1 MVKNRFRELINQS
14 LKNTFLISMAVTNPI
29 EKSMIQTTN
38 LQFSYSKKSTF
49 QFPDIHCEAG
59 GKLLIRGKSG
69 CGKTTLLH
77 LLAGILTP
85 SEGVVLIK
93 GKSLG
98 ALSEKEKD
106 QFRGAH
112 IGLISQRFHFINA
125 ISVEDNIRAAAYF
138 SGKSINANELLQ
150 ITDFLS
156 IKHLLSR
163 KPALLSPGEQQRVC
177 IARAIINAPTV
188 LLADEPTSSLDD
200 DNCKE
205 VIQLLET
212 LCRQQD
218 TALVVVTHDHRLDEY
233 FDHKVKLS

>member
-1 MVKNRFRELINQS
+1 
-14 LKNTFLISMAVTNPI
+14 MAATKPGVLG
-29 EKSMIQTTN
+29 MIQTTN

-85 SEGVVLIK
+85 SQGAVNIK
-93 GKSLG
+93 GKSLSE
-98 ALSEKEKD
+98 LSEQERD

-112 IGLISQRFHFINA
+112 IGLIPQRFHFINS

-138 SGKSINANELLQ
+138 SGKSIDANKLLQ

-163 KPALLSPGEQQRVC
+163 KPANLSPGEQQRVC
-177 IARAIINAPTV
+177 IARAIINAPAV

-200 DNCKE
+200 DNCRE

-212 LCRQQD
+212 LCHQQG
-218 TALVVVTHDHRLDEY
+218 TALVVVTHDHRLDAY
-233 FDHKVKLS
+233 FDHPIRLS

>member
-1 MVKNRFRELINQS
+1 
-14 LKNTFLISMAVTNPI
+14 
-29 EKSMIQTTN
+29 MIQTTN
-38 LQFSYSKKSTF
+38 LRFSYTQKSTF
-49 QFPDIHCEAG
+49 EFPDIHCGAG

-85 SEGVVLIK
+85 SEGAVVIK
-93 GKSLG
+93 GSNLYH
-98 ALSEKEKD
+98 LSEKEKD
-106 QFRGAH
+106 QFRGKH
-112 IGLISQRFHFINA
+112 IGLISQKFHFINA
-125 ISVEDNIRAAAYF
+125 LSVEDNIRAAAYF
-138 SGKSINANELLQ
+138 SGKSIDANKLLQ

-163 KPALLSPGEQQRVC
+163 KTAMLSLGEQQRVC
-177 IARAIINAPTV
+177 IARAIINAPAV

-200 DNCKE
+200 DNCRE

-218 TALVVVTHDHRLDEY
+218 TALLVVTHDHRLDEY
-233 FDHKVKLS
+233 FDHSIRLS